1 MYPGNKNQRPERRE
15 LETYATLKE
24 ISRAYDVGIPCAR
37 RWVSEAGI
45 YDKFRDRSN
54 AGKTGSPAARKLEE
68 LDPDTEINE
77 LGEVDI

>member
-1 MYPGNKNQRPERRE
+1 MTEKNPRPERRE

-45 YDKFRDRSN
+45 YEKFRNRDN
-54 AGKTGSPAARKLEE
+54 AGKTCNTAGRKLEE
-68 LDPDTEINE
+68 LDPDTEISE
-77 LGEVDI
+77 LGEVDV